1 MYKFDNKYKVPPHL
15 FEEQGGDALML
26 RFANAAGSKQHI
38 IQYWAPSPQGD
49 WVDRSQCNIGS
60 FFMDTGIYRI
70 KLVPKEEYIYS

>member
-1 MYKFDNKYKVPPHL
+1 MYKFDNKYKVPFICL
-15 FEEQGGDALML
+15 SRGGDALML

-49 WVDRSQCNIGS
+49 WVDRRQCYIGS